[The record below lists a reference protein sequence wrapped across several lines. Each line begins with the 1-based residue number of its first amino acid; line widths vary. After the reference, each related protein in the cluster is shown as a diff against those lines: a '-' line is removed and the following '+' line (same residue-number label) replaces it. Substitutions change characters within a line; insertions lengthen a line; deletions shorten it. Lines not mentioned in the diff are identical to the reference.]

1 MPDFKFLS
9 RAFLQINSMVFHFS
23 FQNKNFEV
31 DLNRGIDLSMPLK
44 GDPSNPTAWYCP
56 PPRFEPV
63 MTEHF
68 TGDVKLGGAVNFRD
82 IYFNP
87 HGHGT
92 HTECVGHI
100 AFETYSLRDCMKEFN
115 MMALLCT
122 VSPEHFENGDRI
134 IKVNHL
140 EKYLS
145 ALYGIKT
152 LIIRTLPNDNSKL
165 SRQYSNTNPPY
176 FEAEA
181 IQKIV
186 DSGIEHLLVD
196 LPSVDREED
205 AGALIGH
212 HIFWN
217 YPENPRTNCSIT
229 ELIYVP
235 DYVEDGIYFLQLGIA
250 AFENDAAPS
259 RPLIYPI
266 VEI

>member
-1 MPDFKFLS
+1 
-9 RAFLQINSMVFHFS
+9 
-23 FQNKNFEV
+23 
-31 DLNRGIDLSMPLK
+31 
-44 GDPSNPTAWYCP
+44 
-56 PPRFEPV
+56 
-63 MTEHF
+63 
-68 TGDVKLGGAVNFRD
+68 
-82 IYFNP
+82 
-87 HGHGT
+87 
-92 HTECVGHI
+92 
-100 AFETYSLRDCMKEFN
+100 
-115 MMALLCT
+115 MMAIVCS
-122 VSPEHFENGDRI
+122 VSPELSENGDRI
-134 IKVNHL
+134 IKAAQL
-140 EKYLS
+140 EKVLS
-145 ALYGIKT
+145 ELNGIKT
-152 LIIRTLPNDNSKL
+152 LIIRTLPNDNAKL

-217 YPENPRTNCSIT
+217 YPENPRKNCSIT

-235 DYVEDGIYFLQLGIA
+235 EAVEDGLYFLQLGIA